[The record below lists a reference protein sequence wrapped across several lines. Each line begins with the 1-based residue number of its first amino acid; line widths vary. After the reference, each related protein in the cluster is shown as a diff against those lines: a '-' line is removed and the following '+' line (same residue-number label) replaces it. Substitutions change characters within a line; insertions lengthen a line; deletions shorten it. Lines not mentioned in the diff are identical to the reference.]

1 MKLIDRYVVRQFLPV
16 FAASLAMFMLL
27 VLLIDLFMNLFRF
40 LENGAVIADILRV
53 SAYYVPKSLIYALPV
68 ALLFSSA
75 YTLGDLYTRNELSTI
90 LCSGIPFWR
99 FCVPLFAIGIC
110 ASFFSFFFE
119 DHVVIP
125 SLTTKN
131 ALSRTLLHSVN
142 EENTADVVI
151 RSENGRIIYA
161 VDFFDSL
168 KESLN
173 GVQIIELDENYI
185 FKSLIRATRAVWETD
200 HWTLSNP
207 ILYEWEGDFIRPKEA
222 AGNAEYTEK
231 PETFRRSLV
240 NPEELKAGEAKLHV
254 RDLKE
259 SGLSYAEAEAD
270 YFHRFSFSAV
280 SFVVI
285 FLSVTMGG
293 RFRKNILFM
302 SLLASLGAAVVYY
315 VVEMLSMMSAKVGI
329 LPPVAGAWIPVMFCV
344 VGGVFLL
351 RNAKT

>member
-1 MKLIDRYVVRQFLPV
+1 MKLLDRYVVKQFFPV
-16 FAASLAMFMLL
+16 FGASLAMFMLL

-40 LENGAVIADILRV
+40 LENGAAITEILKV
-53 SAYYVPKSLIYALPV
+53 SAYYLPKGLIFALPV

-99 FCVPLFAIGIC
+99 FCVPLFIIGIS

-125 SLTTKN
+125 LLKTKN

-142 EENTADVVI
+142 EENTVDVVI

-161 VDFFDSL
+161 ADFFDSL

-173 GVQIIELDENYI
+173 GVQIIELDEDYI
-185 FKSLIRATRAVWETD
+185 FKSLIRAPRAVWETD
-200 HWTLSNP
+200 HWILSDP
-207 ILYEWEGDFIRPKEA
+207 VLYEWEGDFIKPKKPG
-222 AGNAEYTEK
+222 GNTGYTEK
-231 PETFRRSLV
+231 PETFRRSLIK
-240 NPEELKAGEAKLHV
+240 PEELKASEARIHV
-254 RDLKE
+254 RNLRE

-293 RFRKNILFM
+293 RFTKNILLM
-302 SLLASLGAAVVYY
+302 SLLASLGTAVVYY
-315 VVEMLSMMSAKVGI
+315 VVEMLSMMSAKVGM
-329 LPPVAGAWIPVMFCV
+329 LPPLAGAWIPVIMCV
-344 VGGVFLL
+344 LGGVFLL